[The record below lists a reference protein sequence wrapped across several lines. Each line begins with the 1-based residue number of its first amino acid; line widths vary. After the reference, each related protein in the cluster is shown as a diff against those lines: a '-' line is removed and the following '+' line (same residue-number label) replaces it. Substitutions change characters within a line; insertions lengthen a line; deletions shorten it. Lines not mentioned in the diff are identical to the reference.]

1 MEYESKI
8 LKLFK
13 NGYLTTKDVTDN
25 NIPRTYLTKL
35 IKENKI
41 ERVSRGVYIKKN
53 VLVDEFV
60 VLQSKSKYAI
70 YSNMTALYLHGL
82 SNRIPIK
89 YDITVKSGYKGS
101 LQKEKNV
108 NLFYTKRELLELG
121 VINYKL
127 DSGNIIRVYDL
138 DKIIC
143 DIIKNRKR
151 IDAEIFN
158 KAIRKYF
165 YSKKKNT
172 LKLYEYAKKMNIYNK
187 VSDIFEVLKWLRI
200 MLVWN
205 QNHLIYLKN

>member
-35 IKENKI
+35 IKENEI

-53 VLVDEFV
+53 VLVDEFMI
-60 VLQSKSKYAI
+60 LQNKSKYAI
-70 YSNMTALYLHGL
+70 YSNTTALYLHGL
-82 SNRIPIK
+82 SNRIPIR

-108 NLFYTKRELLELG
+108 NLFYTKKELLELG
-121 VINYKL
+121 VIDYKL
-127 DSGNIIRVYDL
+127 DSGNVIKVYDL
-138 DKIIC
+138 DKTIC
-143 DIIKNRKR
+143 DIIRNKKK

-158 KAIRKYF
+158 KAIREYF

-187 VSDIFEVLKWLRI
+187 VRDTFEVFG
-200 MLVWN
+200 
-205 QNHLIYLKN
+205 

>member
-1 MEYESKI
+1 MKYESKI

-13 NGYLTTKDVTDN
+13 NGYLTTKDVTNN

-35 IKENKI
+35 INKNKI

-60 VLQSKSKYAI
+60 ILQSKSKYAI
-70 YSNMTALYLHGL
+70 YSNTTALYLHGF
-82 SNRIPIK
+82 SNRIPLR
-89 YDITVKSGYKGS
+89 YDMTVKSGYKGS

-108 NLFYTKRELLELG
+108 NLFYTKKELLELG
-121 VINYKL
+121 VTNYKL

-138 DKIIC
+138 DKTIC
-143 DIIKNRKR
+143 DIIKNKKK

-158 KAIRKYF
+158 KAIREYF

-187 VSDIFEVLKWLRI
+187 VRDTFEVFG
-200 MLVWN
+200 
-205 QNHLIYLKN
+205 

>member
-1 MEYESKI
+1 MEYENRI
-8 LKLFK
+8 LNLFK
-13 NGYLTTKDVTDN
+13 NGYLTTKDVNDN
-25 NIPRTYLTKL
+25 NIPRFYLTKL
-35 IKENKI
+35 IKEGKI

-60 VLQSKSKYAI
+60 ILQIKSKYAI
-70 YSNMTALYLHGL
+70 YSNTTALYLHGF
-82 SNRIPIK
+82 SSRIPIR
-89 YDITVKSGYKGS
+89 YDITIKSGYKGS

-138 DKIIC
+138 DKTIC
-143 DIIKNRKR
+143 DIIKNKKK

-158 KAIRKYF
+158 KAIREYF

-187 VSDIFEVLKWLRI
+187 VRDTFEVFG
-200 MLVWN
+200 
-205 QNHLIYLKN
+205 

>member
-1 MEYESKI
+1 MEYENKI
-8 LKLFK
+8 LNLFK

-70 YSNMTALYLHGL
+70 YSDTTALYLHGF
-82 SNRIPIK
+82 SNRIPIR
-89 YDITVKSGYKGS
+89 YDITIKSGYKGS
-101 LQKEKNV
+101 LQKEDNV
-108 NLFYTKRELLELG
+108 NLFYTKNELLDLG

-138 DKIIC
+138 DKTIC
-143 DIIKNRKR
+143 DIIKNKKK

-158 KAIRKYF
+158 KAIREYF

-187 VSDIFEVLKWLRI
+187 VRDTFEVL
-200 MLVWN
+200 
-205 QNHLIYLKN
+205 Q

>member
-1 MEYESKI
+1 MEYENEI
-8 LKLFK
+8 LNLFR
-13 NGYLTTKDVTDN
+13 NGYLTTKEVTNN

-41 ERVSRGVYIKKN
+41 ERVSHGVYIKKN

-70 YSNMTALYLHGL
+70 YSNTTALYLHGF

-89 YDITVKSGYKGS
+89 YDITIKSGYKGS
-101 LQKEKNV
+101 LQKEDSV
-108 NLFYTKRELLELG
+108 NLFYTKNELLDLG

-138 DKIIC
+138 DKTIC
-143 DIIKNRKR
+143 DIIKNKKK

-158 KAIRKYF
+158 KAIREYF

-187 VSDIFEVLKWLRI
+187 VRDTFEVL
-200 MLVWN
+200 
-205 QNHLIYLKN
+205 Q

>member
-1 MEYESKI
+1 MEYENKI

-13 NGYLTTKDVTDN
+13 NGYLTTKTVTNN

-35 IKENKI
+35 MKENKI

-53 VLVDEFV
+53 ELVDEFV
-60 VLQSKSKYAI
+60 ILQSKSTNAI
-70 YSNMTALYLHGL
+70 YSNTTALYLHGF

-89 YDITVKSGYKGS
+89 YDITINSGYNGS
-101 LQKEKNV
+101 LQKEDNV

-121 VINYKL
+121 VIDYKL

-138 DKIIC
+138 DKTIC
-143 DIIKNRKR
+143 DIIKNKKK

-158 KAIRKYF
+158 KAIREYF

-187 VSDIFEVLKWLRI
+187 VRDTFEVFG
-200 MLVWN
+200 
-205 QNHLIYLKN
+205 

>member
-1 MEYESKI
+1 MGYESKI

-13 NGYLTTKDVTDN
+13 NGYLTTKDVTEN

-53 VLVDEFV
+53 DLVDEFM

-70 YSNMTALYLHGL
+70 YSNATALYLHGF

-101 LQKEKNV
+101 LQKERNV

-121 VINYKL
+121 VIDYKL
-127 DSGNIIRVYDL
+127 ETGNIIRVYDL
-138 DKIIC
+138 DKTIC
-143 DIIKNRKR
+143 DIIKNKKK

-158 KAIRKYF
+158 KAIREYF

-172 LKLYEYAKKMNIYNK
+172 LKLYKYAKKMNIYNK
-187 VSDIFEVLKWLRI
+187 VRKKATIFC
-200 MLVWN
+200 
-205 QNHLIYLKN
+205 

>member
-35 IKENKI
+35 IKKNKI

-60 VLQSKSKYAI
+60 ILQSKSKYAI
-70 YSNMTALYLHGL
+70 YSNTTALYLHGF
-82 SNRIPIK
+82 SNRIPIR

-101 LQKEKNV
+101 LQKEDNV

-121 VINYKL
+121 VIDYKL

-138 DKIIC
+138 DKTIC
-143 DIIKNRKR
+143 DIIKNKKK

-158 KAIRKYF
+158 KAIREYF

-187 VSDIFEVLKWLRI
+187 VRDTFEVFG
-200 MLVWN
+200 
-205 QNHLIYLKN
+205 

>member
-1 MEYESKI
+1 MEYRNKI
-8 LKLFK
+8 LNLFK

-187 VSDIFEVLKWLRI
+187 VSDIFEVLK
-200 MLVWN
+200 
-205 QNHLIYLKN
+205 

>member
-1 MEYESKI
+1 MEYRNKI
-8 LKLFK
+8 LNLFK

-53 VLVDEFV
+53 ELVDEFV
-60 VLQSKSKYAI
+60 ILQSKSKNAI
-70 YSNMTALYLHGL
+70 YSNTTALYLHGF

-89 YDITVKSGYKGS
+89 YDITINSGYNGS
-101 LQKEKNV
+101 LQKEDNV

-121 VINYKL
+121 VIDYKL
-127 DSGNIIRVYDL
+127 NSGNVIRVYDL
-138 DKIIC
+138 DKTIC
-143 DIIKNRKR
+143 DIIKNKKK

-158 KAIRKYF
+158 KAIREYF

-187 VSDIFEVLKWLRI
+187 VRDIFEVLG
-200 MLVWN
+200 
-205 QNHLIYLKN
+205 

>member
-1 MEYESKI
+1 MEYKSKI
-8 LKLFK
+8 LKQFK

-35 IKENKI
+35 MKENKI

-53 VLVDEFV
+53 ELVDEFV
-60 VLQSKSKYAI
+60 ILQSKSKNAI
-70 YSNMTALYLHGL
+70 YSNTTALYLHGF

-89 YDITVKSGYKGS
+89 YDITINSGYNGS

-138 DKIIC
+138 DKTIC
-143 DIIKNRKR
+143 DIIKDKKK

-158 KAIRKYF
+158 KAIREYF

-187 VSDIFEVLKWLRI
+187 VRDTFEVFG
-200 MLVWN
+200 
-205 QNHLIYLKN
+205 

>member
-53 VLVDEFV
+53 DLVDEFM

-70 YSNMTALYLHGL
+70 YSNATALYLHGL

-89 YDITVKSGYKGS
+89 YDITVKSGYKDPFKKKIMS
-101 LQKEKNV
+101 ICFIQKE
-108 NLFYTKRELLELG
+108 
-121 VINYKL
+121 NY
-127 DSGNIIRVYDL
+127 
-138 DKIIC
+138 
-143 DIIKNRKR
+143 
-151 IDAEIFN
+151 
-158 KAIRKYF
+158 
-165 YSKKKNT
+165 
-172 LKLYEYAKKMNIYNK
+172 
-187 VSDIFEVLKWLRI
+187 
-200 MLVWN
+200 
-205 QNHLIYLKN
+205 

>member
-1 MEYESKI
+1 MEYENKI

-25 NIPRTYLTKL
+25 NIPRAYLTKL
-35 IKENKI
+35 IKDDKI

-53 VLVDEFV
+53 EFVDEFV
-60 VLQSKSKYAI
+60 ILQSKSKNAI
-70 YSNMTALYLHGL
+70 YSNTTALYLHGF

-89 YDITVKSGYKGS
+89 YDITINSGYNGS
-101 LQKEKNV
+101 LQKEDNV

-138 DKIIC
+138 DKTIC
-143 DIIKNRKR
+143 DIIKNKKK

-158 KAIRKYF
+158 KAVREYF

-187 VSDIFEVLKWLRI
+187 VRDTFEVFGW
-200 MLVWN
+200 
-205 QNHLIYLKN
+205 